1 MWQSKATT
9 NYHMKKLFDV
19 QVSTKSVDT
28 AILITRIAAA
38 ALMLTHGIPKLA
50 GLFSDGP
57 VQFPGLFGLSPAVS
71 LGLTVFA
78 EVLCSLFILFG
89 LGTRLAV
96 IPLIIT
102 MLVAVLLIHSADPFI
117 KKEPA
122 IHFLL
127 LYVILFFTG
136 SGRYSLDSL
145 IHKKSLATVY
155 TSR

>member
-1 MWQSKATT
+1 MR
-9 NYHMKKLFDV
+9 KLFEV
-19 QVSTKSVDT
+19 QVNSKSVDA
-28 AILITRIAAA
+28 AILITRVAAA
-38 ALMLTHGIPKLA
+38 VLMLTHGIPKLA
-50 GLFSDGP
+50 GLFADGP
-57 VQFPGLFGLSPAVS
+57 VQFPGLFGLSPAAS

-96 IPLIIT
+96 IPLTIT

-136 SGRYSLDSL
+136 SGRYSVDSF
-145 IHKKSLATVY
+145 IQKKSLATVY